1 MIQSWDYF
9 KMRCSCLYYLFTEP
23 KLKKDKEA
31 GNLSETAKKFLYEV
45 YLEEK
50 YGIVEQ
56 DVDTPEIRK
65 GRMVEGKI
73 VDILSMVDDEP
84 YEKNMEQKENE
95 WISGEADIVNA
106 GIDEIK
112 APWSMA
118 TLIPHLR
125 SDIPDIYFYQNQ
137 GYQYLWGKWKGRIN
151 WVVVDCPAEL
161 YIEEQKRLY
170 YRSGVIWDQDP
181 KYLASLAQLERQL
194 IVEHYIPLEERMIR
208 KEIARDETIIS
219 AIPAKV
225 NKAREFLWEIS
236 MLHKKTP
243 QRVITADEIILK
255 KL

>member
-1 MIQSWDYF
+1 MIVSWDYF
-9 KMRCSCLYYLFTEP
+9 KMRCSCLYYLFTPP
-23 KLKKDKEA
+23 KSKKDKDA
-31 GNLSETAKKFLYEV
+31 GNLGEIAKKFLYDV

-50 YGIVEQ
+50 YGIVDE
-56 DVDTPEIRK
+56 DLDTKEIRK
-65 GRMVEGKI
+65 GKMVEGKI
-73 VDILSMVDDEP
+73 IDILSMVDDEP
-84 YEKNMEQKENE
+84 YEKNTEQKEDE
-95 WISGEADIVNA
+95 WTTGEADIINTGV
-106 GIDEIK
+106 DEIK

-118 TLIPHLR
+118 TFLPHLR
-125 SDIPDIYFYQNQ
+125 DAIPDIYLYQNQ
-137 GYQYLWGKWKGRIN
+137 GYQSLWKKWKGRIN
-151 WVVVDCPAEL
+151 WVLVDCPAEL

-170 YRSGVIWDQDP
+170 YRSGVIWEFDP
-181 KYLASLAQLERQL
+181 KYITALAQLERQL
-194 IVEHYIPLEERMIR
+194 IVENYIPLEERMIR

>member
-56 DVDTPEIRK
+56 DVETPEIRK
-65 GRMVEGKI
+65 GKMVEDKI

-151 WVVVDCPAEL
+151 WVVVDCPAGIIHRRTETFIL
-161 YIEEQKRLY
+161 SKWRYMGSRPEVSRITRSIGKTAYRRALHPIGGAHDSKRD
-170 YRSGVIWDQDP
+170 S
-181 KYLASLAQLERQL
+181 
-194 IVEHYIPLEERMIR
+194 
-208 KEIARDETIIS
+208 
-219 AIPAKV
+219 
-225 NKAREFLWEIS
+225 
-236 MLHKKTP
+236 
-243 QRVITADEIILK
+243 
-255 KL
+255 